1 LRSYQS
7 GGWDGSFRVIYY
19 YGITMKKLN
28 KNIQTLHPRV
38 IGAEI
43 KKKLP
48 AGLRK
53 DIHDFSQPD
62 IFIITRIEESAPYIE
77 FPIKLH
83 RRDQFEFLLITEG
96 HAIRTKGLNSY
107 RLNKNSLFFLPPGQI
122 TSTEFVSE
130 DCKGYFCMFD
140 AAFFYSFSRE
150 NNYLDRFSFF
160 QTEGDPLIA
169 LPQESMRDILFLLNK
184 LYNEFMEATVNK
196 QDIAATLIRAVLL
209 EADKYQT
216 IPKEGPPI
224 TPAIPVELVR
234 KYKYLLN
241 KYLLSKKSLK
251 EYADL
256 LFVSPNH
263 LNKCV
268 KEVTG
273 KTAGMLIVDMQL
285 LEAKVLLKQTDLTV
299 SQIAGRLGFYD
310 SSYFSRFFKKNAG
323 VTPFTYRKTS

>member
-1 LRSYQS
+1 MRKSKQ
-7 GGWDGSFRVIYY
+7 
-19 YGITMKKLN
+19 
-28 KNIQTLHPRV
+28 NIRTLHPRV

-43 KKKLP
+43 KNKLP
-48 AGLRK
+48 DGYRK

-83 RRDQFEFLLITEG
+83 RRDQFEFLLITDG
-96 HAIRTKGLNSY
+96 NAIRTKGLITYKLDRNC
-107 RLNKNSLFFLPPGQI
+107 LFFLPPGQI
-122 TSTEFVSE
+122 TSTEFVSK

-160 QTEGDPLIA
+160 QMEGDPLIQ
-169 LPQESMRDILFLLNK
+169 LPPEGMKDILFLLNK
-184 LYNEFMEATVNK
+184 LVHEFLEANLNK
-196 QDIAATLIRAVLL
+196 RDIAATLIRAVLL
-209 EADKYQT
+209 EATKYQP
-216 IPKEGPPI
+216 IQKEGSTI
-224 TPAIPVELVR
+224 TPAIPAELVR
-234 KYKYLLN
+234 KYKHLLN
-241 KYLLSKKSLK
+241 KYLLSNKSLK

-273 KTAGMLIVDMQL
+273 KTAGVLIIEMQL
-285 LEAKVLLKQTDLTV
+285 LEAKVLLRQTDLTV
-299 SQIAGRLGFYD
+299 SQIAARLGFDD
-310 SSYFSRFFKKNAG
+310 SSYFSRFFRKNAG
-323 VTPFTYRKTS
+323 VTPFAYRKSS